1 MGDTTQ
7 TTAQQ
12 DPPKAERLRDD
23 LKIYEIFRDYIK
35 HEDGLINSRLMWIL
49 TINGFLFTAYGL
61 TLQKK
66 LDITYNISM
75 YLLAHNSINEKYD
88 LFRSMGLD
96 FNLYEIYVFLIVISA
111 IGVFVSVSGLDSI
124 NRAHTALGSLRA
136 IFHKEYPE
144 LRDCGG
150 PRGGGCRCRCASD
163 AKILCKLGD
172 AVRSVEFP
180 SIAAAGV
187 ESTLLSKS
195 SAWIRIPIILL
206 FCWVGSLIY
215 LFLHGSSFV
224 SLISIE
230 KPAIQY
236 WNHLVLFGYT
246 IF

>member
-1 MGDTTQ
+1 MVETTQ
-7 TTAQQ
+7 TTAQP

-23 LKIYEIFRDYIK
+23 LKIYEMFRDYIK

-66 LDITYNISM
+66 LDITYNMST
-75 YLLAHNSINEKYD
+75 YLLAHDWIDEKYD
-88 LFRSMGLD
+88 LLHSLGLISD
-96 FNLYEIYVFLIVISA
+96 LYGIYVFLIVISTVG
-111 IGVFVSVSGLDSI
+111 IFVSVTGLNSI

-150 PRGGGCRCRCASD
+150 PRAGGCRCPTD
-163 AKILCKLGD
+163 VKILCKLGD

-195 SAWIRIPIILL
+195 SAWIRIPTILL
-206 FCWVGSLIY
+206 FCWGISLFY
-215 LFLHGSSFV
+215 LFVDGSNFV
-224 SLISIE
+224 SLIGIE
-230 KPAIQY
+230 KPAIPY
-236 WNHLVLFGYT
+236 YNHLVLFGYT